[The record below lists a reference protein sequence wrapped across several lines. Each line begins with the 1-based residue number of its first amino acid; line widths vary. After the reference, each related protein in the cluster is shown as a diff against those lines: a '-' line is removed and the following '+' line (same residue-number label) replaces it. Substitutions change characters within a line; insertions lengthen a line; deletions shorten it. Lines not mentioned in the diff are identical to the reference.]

1 MTSAFPRP
9 LFAIFLVAGLAAGF
23 GLAARSATGATP
35 QAAMQDT
42 VGWLMGRWAGNGNLI
57 PASGTPEPYKC
68 VVTYRRADD
77 GHVQQ
82 NLRCTGADSKFD
94 ASTRLKFD
102 GGRVSGQW
110 QENIHSLSGD
120 VTGAVTASGFEISL
134 TGQFFSAAMRVA
146 GSDCQQDVTLVP
158 TKADQIR
165 QMSASLRKC

>member
-1 MTSAFPRP
+1 MTSAISRP
-9 LFAIFLVAGLAAGF
+9 LFAVCTLAGMAAFAGF
-23 GLAARSATGATP
+23 AARSATGATP
-35 QAAMQDT
+35 ETVMHDT

-57 PASGTPEPYKC
+57 PASGAPEPYKC

-77 GHVQQ
+77 GHIQQ

-102 GGRVSGQW
+102 GARVSGQW

-120 VTGAVTASGFEISL
+120 VSGAVTASGFEISL

-146 GSDCQQDVTLVP
+146 GSECQQDVTLIPV
-158 TKADQIR
+158 KADQIR